1 VKINIIGF
9 DISRDLIRIETRASR
24 GINAVN
30 KYGKGSNIDFYRGV
44 ESRGL
49 FYTRLKAS
57 LIYNVVNIENNI
69 STKKLFSGDN
79 ISGLRRIARVLL
91 KAFDDLF

>member
-9 DISRDLIRIETRASR
+9 DAFRNLTKVETHASRDADV
-24 GINAVN
+24 VN
-30 KYGKGSNIDFYRGV
+30 KYGKGFNINLCRGA
-44 ESRGL
+44 EPRDL

-69 STKKLFSGDN
+69 FT
-79 ISGLRRIARVLL
+79 
-91 KAFDDLF
+91 